1 MKHSSAPAP
10 SGFPAAPP
18 SRPRSRRLW
27 RLFIFLTTALAAGLA
42 LTAGLK
48 LGLWYLRSPPAKQW
62 VLNRLETCLG
72 VRIEAQQIHIDWH
85 GRTTLTGV
93 RMWLPLG
100 QRPFLHVARLQL
112 THSSV
117 PWFLLTRDVNLR
129 SIRIVDPRLNVRQ
142 NADGAWD
149 ITQAWGALRQA
160 WHQWR
165 ATHAQT
171 PPLSAIP
178 LPSVTLTGG
187 AVAILTPAGQ
197 RLQLTNI
204 AMHAHSGGPLMWR
217 FHLWARSRALPGR
230 FNAVGLLV
238 PGQQWLHHVRL
249 QASLAASW
257 LKLLWPRWPGGT
269 ITVRTGLRGHV
280 AADTLTETLSHLH
293 VVDVRQRWSLSGGA
307 HGYYGPQ
314 RWRLAPNHLQ
324 LRWNALPLAVHFYR
338 GHFWATTQGIH
349 LQNLAAQVGGGDCH
363 LSGLLQP
370 SLGSGQLQLSWH
382 NVSLLG
388 GRLQSGS
395 FNGSLTSPWPGRRI
409 FSATLTSRG
418 QNRYGRWNV
427 QLQGGATGSL
437 THGFRWQVDAPR
449 LSLWPWT
456 RSTPVQLTALHLSGT
471 YAHDKITIHR
481 CTLPGAPHSLLSGSY
496 TLPLGL
502 WRVRLHGPGNI
513 FPLLALPA
521 NVQIRLQAYGNFG
534 GMQLQHLIVK
544 NPSWDFTASGNC
556 LFAGP
561 YPVHLLLT
569 VTGLP
574 LASPTAAP
582 ATGWAVGGL
591 VSGHLMT
598 TGTLL
603 PLNLSLAGRLMGAD
617 LLANGHPLA
626 LPPVRVQGTVL
637 HHHIQVQA
645 IPVALLGGQVT
656 VTATAR
662 TSGRLASMDFAAR
675 NLSAA
680 SLAAWLL
687 PAPYQKAGGRL
698 NLRLHLAMPQA
709 AWQTA
714 RLTGALTLRHGTLPP
729 LPGGLVL
736 APGVSA
742 TARINLAHGVLTLA
756 PISIRGGGGDLSGQV
771 TWNPALPRQTQLR
784 FTLTHWPLRLQ
795 RPRLSM
801 LVSGQGQGRLDWTKN
816 LAAWGT
822 ADAQAS
828 LFQARH
834 LIASIHT
841 HISSNAS
848 VVTFSH
854 LRASV
859 AGNRCRGAVT
869 YNTAHILASSAQL
882 HYALPHPA
890 ALYAVVRNLLRPGRA
905 PAAAEPSRG
914 AAQRRPGFPVPF
926 PIAAS
931 HPPPPPPPPPV
942 AEAGDS
948 IKPARPLASRAVS
961 DAAVALM
968 LGYPPSAPPAGIPPA
983 PRPTPPPL
991 AASPPAPASS
1001 PAPQVLR
1008 MLHSGKMTGTLVLR
1022 PAPGPH
1028 PLAPLELRLNVHAPT
1043 ARFGAMRLGN
1053 SRFDLF
1059 INRHSLVLDHSRLAL
1074 AGGVLHLWAQLGR
1087 HSGGVYST
1095 HVVLRFSHIHLGQI
1109 TRTVKPNDPPI
1120 PGVLRGHLSVVVL
1133 PGHWNDAFGEGD
1145 LHITHSNLTHST
1157 IIASL
1162 YRGLHIGLDQGTPT
1176 GHGMARWRVE
1186 NGDAYITE
1194 LRYWNRG
1201 VNVLASGSLR
1211 DIWRIPDSRIRGYA
1225 IGTAQPFRIL
1235 HIPFVPQAQGVL
1247 TALESNVSAVQVGGT
1262 WANPV
1267 STPATFTQL
1276 GTAIQQTFVR
1286 AILGR
1291 PETSTPR

>member
-10 SGFPAAPP
+10 SGFSAASPP
-18 SRPRSRRLW
+18 RPRSRRLW
-27 RLFIFLTTALAAGLA
+27 RLFIFMTAALAVGLA
-42 LTAGLK
+42 FTAGVK

-72 VRIEAQQIHIDWH
+72 VRIEAQQIHINWH

-100 QRPFLHVARLQL
+100 QRPFLRVARLQF

-149 ITQAWGALRQA
+149 LTQAWGTLRQA
-160 WHQWR
+160 WRQWR
-165 ATHAQT
+165 AIHAQT

-204 AMHAHSGGPLMWR
+204 AMRAHPGGPLMWH
-217 FHLWARSRALPGR
+217 FHLWTHHGARPGR

-257 LKLLWPRWPGGT
+257 LKLLWPRWPGGA

-314 RWRLAPNHLQ
+314 RWRLAPNQLQ
-324 LRWNALPLAVHFYR
+324 LRWSALPLAVNFYR

-370 SLGSGQLQLSWH
+370 SLGSGQLQFFWH

-395 FNGSLTSPWPGRRI
+395 FNGSLTSPWPGRRV

-427 QLQGGATGSL
+427 QLKGGATGSL
-437 THGFRWQVDAPR
+437 ARGFHWQVDAPR

-456 RSTPVQLTALHLSGT
+456 RTTPVQLTALHLSGA

-521 NVQIRLQAYGNFG
+521 NVQIHLQAYGNFG
-534 GMQLQHLIVK
+534 GMQLQQLIVK
-544 NPSWDFTASGNC
+544 NPSWDFTAAGNC

-603 PLNLSLAGRLMGAD
+603 PLNLSLKGRLMGAH

-626 LPPVRVQGTVL
+626 LPPVRVQGTLL

-687 PAPYQKAGGRL
+687 PPPYQKAGGRL
-698 NLRLHLAMPQA
+698 NLQLHLAMPQA

-714 RLTGALTLRHGTLPP
+714 QLTGALTLRHGTLPP
-729 LPGGLVL
+729 LPGGLLL

-742 TARINLAHGVLTLA
+742 TARINLAHGVLSLA

-771 TWNPALPRQTQLR
+771 TWNPALPRQAQLR
-784 FTLTHWPLRLQ
+784 FTLAHWPLRLR

-801 LVSGQGQGRLDWTKN
+801 LVSGQGQGRLDWTKP
-816 LAAWGT
+816 LAAWGA

-828 LFQARH
+828 LFQARR

-848 VVTFSH
+848 VVTFSR

-869 YNTAHILASSAQL
+869 YNTAHILASSAHL

-890 ALYAVVRNLLRPGRA
+890 ALYAVIRNLLRPGPAA
-905 PAAAEPSRG
+905 PARRSRLSPSAPEAPG
-914 AAQRRPGFPVPF
+914 LGFKKAPGFSPVNGGGRGPRKLTG
-926 PIAAS
+926 S
-931 HPPPPPPPPPV
+931 HAVLPPPPS
-942 AEAGDS
+942 AA
-948 IKPARPLASRAVS
+948 S

-968 LGYPPSAPPAGIPPA
+968 LGYPPSPSAPAGAIPP
-983 PRPTPPPL
+983 PTRPTPPL
-991 AASPPAPASS
+991 AASRPTPASPPAPR
-1001 PAPQVLR
+1001 VLR
-1008 MLHSGKMTGTLVLR
+1008 MLHSGKMTGSLLLR
-1022 PAPGPH
+1022 AAPGPH
-1028 PLAPLELRLNVHAPT
+1028 PLAPLELRLNVHAPA
-1043 ARFGAMRLGN
+1043 ARFGAMRLGD

-1059 INRHSLVLDHSRLAL
+1059 INHHSLVLDHSRLAL
-1074 AGGVLHLWAQLGR
+1074 AGGILRLWAQLGR

-1095 HVVLRFSHIHLGQI
+1095 HVVLRFNHIHLGQI
-1109 TRTVKPNDPPI
+1109 TRTVQPNAPPI

-1162 YRGLHIGLDQGTPT
+1162 YRGLHLGLDQGAPT
-1176 GHGMARWRVE
+1176 GRGSARWRVE

-1194 LRYWNRG
+1194 LRYWNHG

-1225 IGTAQPFRIL
+1225 IATAQPFRIL
-1235 HIPFVPQAQGVL
+1235 HIPFVPQAHGVL

-1262 WANPV
+1262 WANPI

-1291 PETSTPR
+1291 PQASSPR